1 MYSTYVHKFACRAIL
16 SKTDTLLPTILTF
29 IKIFLWKFTVLIWLN
44 LFTSTFG
51 ANNLLHN
58 FSLRKLILCF
68 ELIITKIIIIGFD
81 TFKFNKLRIS
91 CMCNPLQNKKYIIT
105 IIIVTDKYVVKYVH
119 IYEYPVIKLKE
130 RLSQI
135 DLHIGVIHSQSLQL
149 DICSTVF
156 KYNT

>member
-1 MYSTYVHKFACRAIL
+1 
-16 SKTDTLLPTILTF
+16 
-29 IKIFLWKFTVLIWLN
+29 
-44 LFTSTFG
+44 
-51 ANNLLHN
+51 
-58 FSLRKLILCF
+58 
-68 ELIITKIIIIGFD
+68 
-81 TFKFNKLRIS
+81 
-91 CMCNPLQNKKYIIT
+91 MCNPLQNKKYIIT

-119 IYEYPVIKLKE
+119 IYEYPVIKLKL